1 MTLQIL
7 LGFILSTVIAIL
19 AWRLHALSNSGA
31 WAAFL
36 TGGLIF
42 GLGGI
47 PWAILLLTFFITSS
61 ALSRA
66 FARRKAAL
74 SEKFSKGSTRDWAQ
88 VFANGGLGS
97 LLALTYG
104 LLPGQPWVWVAF
116 AGAMAAVTADT
127 WATELGVLSTVPP
140 RLISNGK
147 PVERG
152 TSGGITRMGTL
163 SASGGAALI
172 GVVFTA
178 FSYQQS
184 AISQISSWKG
194 FLLLWA
200 IIIIGGLAGALFDSL
215 LGATVQAIYHC
226 PSCQKETERYPLHI
240 CGTVTVRVRGW
251 RWLNNDWVNFACSL
265 VGAAIAVGIWKVLF

>member
-7 LGFILSTVIAIL
+7 LGFILSTIIAIL

-104 LLPGQPWVWVAF
+104 LLPGQPWAWVAF

-127 WATELGVLSTVPP
+127 WATEMGVLSTVPP

-172 GVVFTA
+172 GAVFTA

-194 FLLLWA
+194 FLLLWV

-226 PSCQKETERYPLHI
+226 PSCQKETERHPLHI

-265 VGAAIAVGIWKVLF
+265 VGAAISAGIWKVLF

>member
-19 AWRLHALSNSGA
+19 AWRLHTLSNSGA

-104 LLPGQPWVWVAF
+104 LLPGQPWTWVAF

-127 WATELGVLSTVPP
+127 WATELGVLSTAPP

-200 IIIIGGLAGALFDSL
+200 IIIIGGLAGALFNSL

-226 PSCQKETERYPLHI
+226 PSCQKETERHPLHI

-251 RWLNNDWVNFACSL
+251 LWLNNDWVNFACSL

>member
-47 PWAILLLTFFITSS
+47 PWAILLLTFFLTSS

-104 LLPGQPWVWVAF
+104 LLPGQPWTWVAF

-172 GVVFTA
+172 GVVFTT

-226 PSCQKETERYPLHI
+226 PSCQKETERHPLHI

-265 VGAAIAVGIWKVLF
+265 MGAAISVGIWKVLF

>member
-104 LLPGQPWVWVAF
+104 LLPGQPWAWVAF

-172 GVVFTA
+172 GAVFTA

-194 FLLLWA
+194 FLLLWV

-226 PSCQKETERYPLHI
+226 PSCQKETERHPLHI